1 MFLKQA
7 VSNAL
12 GMKSCTVAKKQTNKQ
27 KKQQQKTVYGKLRLI
42 GKAPDAGKDWRQEEK
57 GTKEDEMVGWHHRLE
72 GHEYE

>member
-42 GKAPDAGKDWRQEEK
+42 GKAPDAGKD
-57 GTKEDEMVGWHHRLE
+57 
-72 GHEYE
+72 